1 MGAKYKGFNY
11 QDFIFKFYNLI
22 TVFMAL
28 DFLYCKGEF

>member
-1 MGAKYKGFNY
+1 VRVEYRGFTYK
-11 QDFIFKFYNLI
+11 DFIFKFCNLI